1 MSKAVSAATSRATTA
16 QRSATSPASSA
27 WVAASAG
34 SGKTKVLTDRV
45 LRLLLDGTA
54 PQHILCLTFTKAA
67 AAEMSVR
74 IAKQLEKWA
83 SQSEKELNKNLV
95 DLLGKGASDEMR
107 RRARQLFAR
116 VLDAPGGM
124 KIQTIHAFCQS
135 VLKRFPLE
143 AGIAPHFQV
152 LDERS
157 AAELFVD
164 AREEVLGRAREE
176 VDNARRNAGTG
187 TTQFSFPAEAGVQEK
202 QGAPQPWAPASAG
215 KEKRESSGF
224 SGASLGAALRQV
236 TRHVNETD
244 FVKLMQGLA
253 KRRARLLELTEP
265 PEALADTVRRLNRR
279 LGVGENETV
288 ESLITAACRDNSFD
302 ASLLR
307 RAVEALSRGG
317 KADSAKSDRMASW
330 LAADETSRAQALV
343 EYAKAY
349 LTGTKELFA
358 TAATKAVVTAWPE
371 IVTVL
376 QDEGRRLQALF
387 ARCNAITLARATA
400 GLLQMAGAMIAAYE
414 RRKSVRAMLD
424 YEDLIMGMVKLLSRE
439 GVAPWVLYK
448 LDGGLD
454 HILIDEA
461 QDTSPEQWLV
471 VAAIAEEFFAG
482 EGASQQRRTVFAVG
496 DEKQSIFSFQ
506 GADPREFTRMRI
518 HFDQRIRAA
527 KQNLQ
532 TVPLNVS
539 FRSAQPV
546 LDAVNAVFGIE
557 AARAGVV
564 TGAAWPEHET
574 SRDGQAGLVELW
586 PPVAP
591 AEGEDPAP
599 WELPL
604 EPRPGDSPRQRLALY
619 VAAFIANLIGRGEK
633 LGSRNRAVSAGD
645 FLVLVRRRNAFV
657 DELIRAL
664 KARNV
669 AVAGIDRLVLTEHIA
684 VMDLMALGQF
694 LLLPGDDLTLATVL
708 KSPLLDFT
716 EEALFDLAYE
726 RGKQSLWSVLSA
738 RANERA
744 DFAAAHRYL
753 SDLLARV
760 DFARPFDLYA
770 DLLSRGGG
778 RKALQARLGFEAL
791 DPIDEFLALALAY
804 EREHVPSLQG
814 FLHWLANGAV
824 EVKRELDEGARDKVR
839 IMTVHGAKGLQAPV
853 VILPDTTQLPKPQQ
867 NLLWLR
873 EGDGDGAEDL
883 LLWSPRKDL
892 DEAVAARARLEHRVR
907 QTEEYRRLLYVALT
921 RAEDRLYVGGWQ
933 TGKSVPD
940 DSWYG
945 LIAAGLR
952 ERATAVGFDASVLIG
967 GEGWQGEALRLESPQ
982 AAAPD
987 QAKEQGAAE
996 RAPPPPPP
1004 WITEAP
1010 VAEMPGARPLTP
1022 SRPEGEEPPV
1032 RTPLGGDDGLRFKR
1046 GRIIHRLLELLPS
1059 APPARREAA
1068 CRQFLRRAVHDLS
1081 VETQDEIA
1089 REVFGVLEHPEF
1101 AQLFGPGS
1109 QAEVPLVGELAGRDG
1124 PFILSG
1130 QIDRLVVSPERILVL
1145 DYKTNRPPP
1154 AREEDVP
1161 EIYLKQMA
1169 AYRAAL
1175 NQTYPGR
1182 SVDCALLWTDGPSL
1196 MRISPDRLDRHAP

>member
-1 MSKAVSAATSRATTA
+1 MSKAVSAATTRATVA
-16 QRSATSPASSA
+16 QRSATNPATSA

-45 LRLLLDGTA
+45 LRLLLEGTP

-67 AAEMSVR
+67 AAEMSNR
-74 IAKQLEKWA
+74 IAKQLEEWT
-83 SQSEKELNKNLV
+83 SQPDKDLNKNLL
-95 DLLGKGASDEMR
+95 DLIGKGASDEMR
-107 RRARQLFAR
+107 RRARRLFAR

-124 KIQTIHAFCQS
+124 KIQTIHAFCQA

-157 AAELFVD
+157 AAELFID
-164 AREEVLGRAREE
+164 AREEVLGRARG
-176 VDNARRNAGTG
+176 DAD
-187 TTQFSFPAEAGVQEK
+187 PAL
-202 QGAPQPWAPASAG
+202 SD
-215 KEKRESSGF
+215 
-224 SGASLGAALRQV
+224 ALRQV

-244 FVKLMQGLA
+244 FVTLMQDLA
-253 KRRARLLELTEP
+253 KKRGLLLELTES
-265 PEALADTVRRLNRR
+265 PEALAQTIRRLEQR
-279 LGVGENETV
+279 LGVGPTETA
-288 ESLITAACRDNSFD
+288 ESLIVAACRDNSFD
-302 ASLLR
+302 AASLR
-307 RAVEALSRGG
+307 RAATALSGG
-317 KADSAKSDRMASW
+317 SKADVQKSGYMSQW
-330 LAADETSRAQALV
+330 LVADEASRAQSLE
-343 EYAKAY
+343 EYSWAY
-349 LTGTKELFA
+349 LTGDKALLK
-358 TAATKAVVTAWPE
+358 TAATKAVVTSWPE

-376 QDEGRRLQALF
+376 QNEGQRLQALL

-400 GLLQMAGAMIAAYE
+400 GLLRMAGAMIAAYE
-414 RRKSVRAMLD
+414 QRKIVRAMHD
-424 YEDLIMGMVKLLSRE
+424 YEDLIMSMVKLLSRE

-461 QDTSPEQWLV
+461 QDTSPDQWRV
-471 VAAIAEEFFAG
+471 VAAIAAEFFAG
-482 EGASQQRRTVFAVG
+482 EGASQQRRTIFAVG

-506 GADPREFTRMRI
+506 GADPQEFARMWR
-518 HFDQRIRAA
+518 HFEMRVRAA
-527 KQNLQ
+527 KQALQ
-532 TVPLNVS
+532 SVPLNIS

-546 LDAVNAVFGIE
+546 LAAVNAVFGAE
-557 AARAGVV
+557 TARAGVV
-564 TGAAWPEHET
+564 TGGDWPEHET
-574 SRDGQAGLVELW
+574 SREGQAGVVELW
-586 PPVAP
+586 PTVAP

-619 VAAFIANLIGRGEK
+619 IAAFIADMIARGEK
-633 LGSRNRAVSAGD
+633 LPSRNRAVTAGD

-684 VMDLMALGQF
+684 VMDLIALGQF

-708 KSPLLDFT
+708 KSPFLNFT
-716 EEALFDLAYE
+716 EEALFDLAYD
-726 RGKQSLWSVLSA
+726 RGDRSLWSVLGA
-738 RANERA
+738 RAGERT
-744 DFAAAHRYL
+744 DFGAAHRYL
-753 SDLLARV
+753 GDLLARV

-804 EREHVPSLQG
+804 ERKHVPSLQG

-824 EVKRELDEGARDKVR
+824 EIKRELDEGARDKVR
-839 IMTVHGAKGLQAPV
+839 IMTVHGAKGLQAPI
-853 VILPDTTQLPKPQQ
+853 VILPDTTQLPQARP

-873 EGDGDGAEDL
+873 DGGDGGAESL

-892 DEAVAARARLEHRVR
+892 DEAVARAARAEDRVR
-907 QTEEYRRLLYVALT
+907 QMEEYRRLLYVALT
-921 RAEDRLYVGGWQ
+921 RAEERLYVGGWRTKQ
-933 TGKSVPD
+933 MKKDVPAD
-940 DSWYG
+940 CWYS

-952 ERATAVGFDASVLIG
+952 GRAVPVAFDASALIG
-967 GEGWQGEALRLESPQ
+967 DEGWQGEVLRLEDTQSEEPDRTKAQ
-982 AAAPD
+982 AAAD
-987 QAKEQGAAE
+987 L
-996 RAPPPPPP
+996 PPSPSPPA
-1004 WITEAP
+1004 WFTEAP
-1010 VAEMPGARPLTP
+1010 RVEVPGARPLTP

-1046 GRIIHRLLELLPS
+1046 GRIIHRLLELLPP
-1059 APPARREAA
+1059 APPARRESAA
-1068 CRQFLRRAVHDLS
+1068 RQFLRRAVHDLS
-1081 VETQDEIA
+1081 AEAQEEIA
-1089 REVFGVLEHPEF
+1089 REVLRVLEHPEF
-1101 AQLFGPGS
+1101 APLFGPGS
-1109 QAEVPLVGELAGRDG
+1109 QAEVPLVGELQGRDG

-1130 QIDRLVVSPERILVL
+1130 QIDRLVVSPDRILVL

-1161 EIYLKQMA
+1161 DIYLKQMA

-1175 NQTYPGR
+1175 NRTYPSR
-1182 SVDCALLWTDGPSL
+1182 PVECALLWTDGPSL

>member
-1 MSKAVSAATSRATTA
+1 MSKTVSAATTRATTA
-16 QRSATSPASSA
+16 QRSATNPASSA

-74 IAKQLEKWA
+74 IAEQLERWT
-83 SQSEKELNKNLV
+83 SQSDKELNKS
-95 DLLGKGASDEMR
+95 LLELIGRGASDEMR

-164 AREEVLGRAREE
+164 AREEVLGRARS
-176 VDNARRNAGTG
+176 D
-187 TTQFSFPAEAGVQEK
+187 
-202 QGAPQPWAPASAG
+202 
-215 KEKRESSGF
+215 
-224 SGASLGAALRQV
+224 GAALLGRALLQV

-244 FVKLMQGLA
+244 FVALMQDLA
-253 KRRARLLELTEP
+253 RKRNRLLELTGS

-279 LGVGENETV
+279 LGVGDTESV
-288 ESLITAACRDNSFD
+288 ESLITAACRDNSFN
-302 ASLLR
+302 AVSLR
-307 RAVEALSRGG
+307 RAVDALSNGG
-317 KADSAKSDRMASW
+317 KSDIEKSDRMAGW
-330 LAADETSRAQALV
+330 LAGNELLRAQSLD
-343 EYAKAY
+343 EYAKAF
-349 LTGTKELFA
+349 LTGAKGLFA
-358 TAATKAVVTAWPE
+358 TAATKAVVAAWPE
-371 IVTVL
+371 IVAVL

-414 RRKSVRAMLD
+414 QRKIVRAMLD

-461 QDTSPEQWLV
+461 QDTSPEQWQV
-471 VAAIAEEFFAG
+471 VAAIAAEFFAG
-482 EGASQQRRTVFAVG
+482 EGASQQRRTIFAVG

-506 GADPREFTRMRI
+506 GADPLEFAKMRL

-532 TVPLNVS
+532 TVPLNIS

-546 LDAVNAVFGIE
+546 LDAVNGVFGAEI
-557 AARAGVV
+557 AHAGVI
-564 TGAAWPEHET
+564 TGGDWPEHET

-591 AEGEDPAP
+591 AEGEEPAP

-619 VAAFIANLIGRGEK
+619 IAAFIADMIGRGEK
-633 LGSRNRAVSAGD
+633 LDSQNRAVMAGD

-664 KARNV
+664 KSRSV

-708 KSPLLDFT
+708 KSPLLNFT

-738 RANERA
+738 RAGERA

-753 SDLLARV
+753 GDLLARV

-839 IMTVHGAKGLQAPV
+839 IMTVHGAKGLQAPI
-853 VILPDTTQLPKPQQ
+853 VILPDTTQLPQARP
-867 NLLWLR
+867 NLLWLP
-873 EGDGDGAEDL
+873 DGDGGEPDEL
-883 LLWSPRKDL
+883 LLWSPRTSL
-892 DEAVAARARLEHRVR
+892 DEAVAAAARSEHRAR
-907 QTEEYRRLLYVALT
+907 QMAEYRRLLYVALT

-933 TGKSVPD
+933 TGQMKQGVPEE
-940 DSWYG
+940 SWYS
-945 LIAAGLR
+945 LIAAGLS
-952 ERATAVGFDASVLIG
+952 ERATAVAFDASALIG
-967 GEGWQGEALRLESPQ
+967 DEGWQGEALRLESAQ
-982 AAAPD
+982 VAAPD
-987 QAKEQGAAE
+987 KAMEQGTAE
-996 RAPPPPPP
+996 RAPPPAPPA
-1004 WITEAP
+1004 WFTEAP
-1010 VAEMPGARPLTP
+1010 AVEQPGARPLTP

-1032 RTPLGGDDGLRFKR
+1032 RTPLGGDDGRRFKR
-1046 GRIIHRLLELLPS
+1046 GRIIHRLLELLPA

-1068 CRQFLRRAVHDLS
+1068 ARQFLKRAVHDLTA
-1081 VETQDEIA
+1081 EAQDEIA
-1089 REVFGVLEHPEF
+1089 REVFRVLEHPEF
-1101 AQLFGPGS
+1101 ATLFGPGS

-1130 QIDRLVVSPERILVL
+1130 QIDRLIVSPEKILVL

-1154 AREEDVP
+1154 TREEDVP

-1175 NQTYPGR
+1175 NQTYPGLP
-1182 SVDCALLWTDGPSL
+1182 VECALLWTDGPLL

>member
-1 MSKAVSAATSRATTA
+1 MSKAVSAATTRATTA
-16 QRSATSPASSA
+16 QRSATNPASSA

-74 IAKQLEKWA
+74 IAEQLEKWT
-83 SQSEKELNKNLV
+83 SQSDKELNKS
-95 DLLGKGASDEMR
+95 LLELIGRGASDEMR

-164 AREEVLGRAREE
+164 AREEILGRARG
-176 VDNARRNAGTG
+176 DG
-187 TTQFSFPAEAGVQEK
+187 EAG
-202 QGAPQPWAPASAG
+202 
-215 KEKRESSGF
+215 
-224 SGASLGAALRQV
+224 LGAALRQV

-244 FVKLMQGLA
+244 FVALMQDLA
-253 KRRARLLELTEP
+253 KKRSRLLELTGS
-265 PEALADTVRRLNRR
+265 PEQLAETIRRLNRR
-279 LGVGENETV
+279 LEVGDTETA
-288 ESLITAACRDNSFD
+288 ESLISAACRDNSFD
-302 ASLLR
+302 VALLR
-307 RAVEALSRGG
+307 RAADALSMGG

-330 LAADETSRAQALV
+330 LAADETSRAQSLA

-349 LTGTKELFA
+349 LTGAKQLFA

-387 ARCNAITLARATA
+387 VRCNAITLARATA

-414 RRKSVRAMLD
+414 QRKILRAMLD

-461 QDTSPEQWLV
+461 QDTSPEQWQV
-471 VAAIAEEFFAG
+471 VAAIAAEFFAG
-482 EGASQQRRTVFAVG
+482 EGASEQQRTIFAVG

-506 GADPREFTRMRI
+506 GADPLEFAKMRQ

-527 KQNLQ
+527 KQALQ
-532 TVPLNVS
+532 TVPLNIS

-546 LDAVNAVFGIE
+546 LEAVNGVFGAE
-557 AARAGVV
+557 TARYGVV
-564 TGAAWPEHET
+564 TGGAWPEHET

-591 AEGEDPAP
+591 AEGEEPAP

-619 VAAFIANLIGRGEK
+619 IAAFIADLIGRSEK
-633 LGSRNRAVSAGD
+633 LDSHNRAVTAGD

-664 KARNV
+664 KARSV

-708 KSPLLDFT
+708 KSPLLNFT

-726 RGKQSLWSVLSA
+726 RGGQSLWSVLSA
-738 RANERA
+738 RAGERA

-760 DFARPFDLYA
+760 DFARPFDLFA

-814 FLHWLANGAV
+814 LPALAGEWRGRGEARAGRGCPRQGAHHD
-824 EVKRELDEGARDKVR
+824 RAWRQGIAGADR
-839 IMTVHGAKGLQAPV
+839 HPAGYHAAAAGA
-853 VILPDTTQLPKPQQ
+853 
-867 NLLWLR
+867 
-873 EGDGDGAEDL
+873 AE
-883 LLWSPRKDL
+883 S
-892 DEAVAARARLEHRVR
+892 AVAA
-907 QTEEYRRLLYVALT
+907 
-921 RAEDRLYVGGWQ
+921 
-933 TGKSVPD
+933 
-940 DSWYG
+940 
-945 LIAAGLR
+945 
-952 ERATAVGFDASVLIG
+952 
-967 GEGWQGEALRLESPQ
+967 
-982 AAAPD
+982 
-987 QAKEQGAAE
+987 
-996 RAPPPPPP
+996 
-1004 WITEAP
+1004 
-1010 VAEMPGARPLTP
+1010 
-1022 SRPEGEEPPV
+1022 
-1032 RTPLGGDDGLRFKR
+1032 
-1046 GRIIHRLLELLPS
+1046 
-1059 APPARREAA
+1059 
-1068 CRQFLRRAVHDLS
+1068 
-1081 VETQDEIA
+1081 
-1089 REVFGVLEHPEF
+1089 
-1101 AQLFGPGS
+1101 
-1109 QAEVPLVGELAGRDG
+1109 
-1124 PFILSG
+1124 
-1130 QIDRLVVSPERILVL
+1130 
-1145 DYKTNRPPP
+1145 
-1154 AREEDVP
+1154 
-1161 EIYLKQMA
+1161 
-1169 AYRAAL
+1169 
-1175 NQTYPGR
+1175 
-1182 SVDCALLWTDGPSL
+1182 
-1196 MRISPDRLDRHAP
+1196 